1 MEKTEIDEECHMI
14 KKYSLLIA
22 IFYIFSFLLIGCSNT
37 TGGDGYYSVT
47 DVVDG
52 DTIDVQIDG
61 KEETIRLLLVDTPE
75 TVHPSK
81 PVQPFGPEASDFM
94 KELLKGEE
102 VELEIGISERDKYG
116 RILAYVY
123 TKEGKMVNELLLKKG
138 LARVA
143 YIFPP
148 NTKYV
153 DDFREIQ
160 RDAQLRE
167 KGIWSIENYTT
178 KDGFQP
184 EEKRS
189 ESFSDECKIK
199 GNLSSSGDK
208 IYHMP
213 DGAYYDVTEA
223 ERCFQSEKK
232 AKGAGFRKSKR

>member
-1 MEKTEIDEECHMI
+1 MEKTEIDEECDMI

-37 TGGDGYYSVT
+37 TGGDRYFSVT

-208 IYHMP
+208 IYHIP
-213 DGAYYDVTEA
+213 GGAYYDVTEA
-223 ERCFQSEKK
+223 EKYFCSEEE
-232 AKGAGFRKSKR
+232 AKEAGFRKSKR